1 MKRLGNFTIGGIQ
14 TKVFNLILL
23 TIVLLTAAFIVI
35 SANQDRMVNEVISD
49 SKEKQQAAINE
60 LSGDAMDQEI
70 TKNLVRVNL
79 AEALFAEEEFD
90 DAGRRVTFLA
100 ECATRLFADP
110 ESYTA
115 RPYSKPDPD
124 VDGTWTAMAIF
135 AEGVD
140 ENDPAVKAKVGLV
153 ANLSDTMI
161 ALCKSVDVDDMYIG
175 MPEGTFFSVSKS
187 PSSWFTDGRL
197 REYDPRGRIWYRKA
211 AEAGTLIF
219 SDGELDANT
228 GRFCVECAM
237 PVYDPEGNLQAVAG
251 MDLYLDEIQE
261 VMEIY
266 ALEGEFGL
274 LVNQDGKPVFPAQAE
289 AFPMPSEDRDR
300 DLRESRN
307 ELLSR
312 TVDTALKG
320 RYMEVTPVQ
329 LGDGLFYITAAPIE
343 ITGWV
348 LVSAYDQAVSGEA
361 SVRMQSSIAAVQD
374 GEAENYRKKL
384 GALRTQSLIML
395 IAVTVLTLS
404 GAIILGNRIVKPLKT
419 ISQRI
424 SRLSEGEL
432 EFKMEDAYRTGDEV
446 EELAESFASMSHRTI
461 AYMDKVVKVTAE
473 RERIGTEL
481 SLANQIQNTMLPHL
495 FPAFPDRSEFDIFA
509 SMDPAK
515 EVGGD
520 FYDFFLI
527 DDDHLCMVMA
537 DVSGKGVP
545 AALFMMASKII
556 ISNNAVMGKTPSEV
570 LRDTNTTLCANGQ
583 EDMFVTVWI
592 GILELSTGRLTAA
605 NGGHEYPVLEKEGR
619 FEVYM
624 DTHGFL
630 VGGMPGMQYT
640 DYEIRMEP
648 GDKLF
653 VYTDGIPEAH
663 NGELEMFGIERMVDT
678 LNRNRE
684 EKPEDLLKA
693 VQKAVDAF
701 VGDAEQFDDLTML
714 CLEYKGT
721 GTEKE

>member
-1 MKRLGNFTIGGIQ
+1 
-14 TKVFNLILL
+14 
-23 TIVLLTAAFIVI
+23 
-35 SANQDRMVNEVISD
+35 
-49 SKEKQQAAINE
+49 
-60 LSGDAMDQEI
+60 
-70 TKNLVRVNL
+70 
-79 AEALFAEEEFD
+79 
-90 DAGRRVTFLA
+90 
-100 ECATRLFADP
+100 
-110 ESYTA
+110 
-115 RPYSKPDPD
+115 
-124 VDGTWTAMAIF
+124 
-135 AEGVD
+135 
-140 ENDPAVKAKVGLV
+140 
-153 ANLSDTMI
+153 
-161 ALCKSVDVDDMYIG
+161 
-175 MPEGTFFSVSKS
+175 
-187 PSSWFTDGRL
+187 
-197 REYDPRGRIWYRKA
+197 
-211 AEAGTLIF
+211 
-219 SDGELDANT
+219 
-228 GRFCVECAM
+228 
-237 PVYDPEGNLQAVAG
+237 
-251 MDLYLDEIQE
+251 
-261 VMEIY
+261 
-266 ALEGEFGL
+266 
-274 LVNQDGKPVFPAQAE
+274 
-289 AFPMPSEDRDR
+289 
-300 DLRESRN
+300 
-307 ELLSR
+307 
-312 TVDTALKG
+312 
-320 RYMEVTPVQ
+320 
-329 LGDGLFYITAAPIE
+329 
-343 ITGWV
+343 
-348 LVSAYDQAVSGEA
+348 
-361 SVRMQSSIAAVQD
+361 
-374 GEAENYRKKL
+374 
-384 GALRTQSLIML
+384 
-395 IAVTVLTLS
+395 
-404 GAIILGNRIVKPLKT
+404 
-419 ISQRI
+419 
-424 SRLSEGEL
+424 
-432 EFKMEDAYRTGDEV
+432 
-446 EELAESFASMSHRTI
+446 
-461 AYMDKVVKVTAE
+461 
-473 RERIGTEL
+473 
-481 SLANQIQNTMLPHL
+481 
-495 FPAFPDRSEFDIFA
+495 
-509 SMDPAK
+509 MDPAK

-721 GTEKE
+721 GTEKK